1 MGTEKYSGWR
11 RLYRDALLEPDP
23 VKLSQ
28 RIEEAYEAIRG
39 RRCQLWES
47 GATGVRERS
56 ELDAASYFLALLGS
70 IAAKSDRPEPLTH
83 TNIAPASKAS

>member
-1 MGTEKYSGWR
+1 MDTEKYSGWR
-11 RLYRDALLEPDP
+11 RLYRDALFEPDP
-23 VKLSQ
+23 VKLSR
-28 RIEEAYEAIRG
+28 RIEKAYEAIRR

-70 IAAKSDRPEPLTH
+70 LAAKSDRPEQLPY
-83 TNIAPASKAS
+83 TNIAPAGKAS